1 MIIGLTGGIGS
12 GKSTVANYFANL
24 NIDIVDADI
33 VAREVV
39 EPGTI
44 GLKKVTEHF
53 GEQVLKT
60 DGSLDREKLRQIV
73 FTDSN
78 AKQWLNQLLH
88 PLIRTEIFTQLSKAN
103 SSYKLLVAPLLIENG
118 LDAQVDN
125 VLVVD
130 ITKEQQLERTLKR
143 DHSTPEV
150 INNIISAQVSRE
162 ERLAKADD
170 VIDNS
175 NANLA
180 DVEQQVHKLHKKYLS
195 LAAS

>member
-12 GKSTVANYFANL
+12 GKTTVANYFANL
-24 NIDIVDADI
+24 GIDIIDADI

-44 GLKKVTEHF
+44 GLTKITDHF

-60 DGSLDREKLRQIV
+60 DGSLNREKLRQIV

-88 PLIRTEIFTQLSKAN
+88 PMIRTEIFTQLSKAK
-103 SSYKLLVAPLLIENG
+103 SPYKLLVAPLLIENG

-130 ITKEQQLERTLKR
+130 ITEEQQLERTLKR
-143 DHSTPEV
+143 DNSTPEV

-175 NANLA
+175 SANLA
-180 DVEQQVHKLHKKYLS
+180 DVEQQVHNLHKKYLS